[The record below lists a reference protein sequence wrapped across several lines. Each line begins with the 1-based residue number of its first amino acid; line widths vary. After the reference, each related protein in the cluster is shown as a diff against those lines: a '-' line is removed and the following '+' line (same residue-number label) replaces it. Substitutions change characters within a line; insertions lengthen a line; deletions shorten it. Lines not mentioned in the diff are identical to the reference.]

1 MCEEKLWTKGLSLT
15 ETPVIPHN
23 HEVDF
28 MDAETKEIYS
38 AAKDLRI
45 TASSSSPSQIMKSV
59 KTNATNSALLRLPN
73 SETFRRVLNR
83 TKKVENSTPKAPSTL
98 ADLQL
103 DPNKV
108 YSLKGEPTLLHDNK
122 DEERR
127 IIMFGTQQNLDKL
140 SECPSWY
147 VDATFKSSPQLFTR
161 CSRSTE
167 RFQIMKMGT
176 PGPSPVSTSV
186 SHKGEELYDEAF
198 EVLAGLRDFT
208 PDVIMTDFE
217 RGLRN
222 SLSSTFPSATIDGC
236 LFHFCQA
243 NLKWVR
249 KNGLKNAY
257 EEGERDLV
265 TERYSPSQVRVWVR
279 RLQVQHL
286 AFLSVYD
293 VASAFTFLCGDV
305 CGRAK
310 VVC

>member
-1 MCEEKLWTKGLSLT
+1 MVRRRHIQVFSPTFYQVLSIHGEIPDYDYEDRNPWTF
-15 ETPVIPHN
+15 PC
-23 HEVDF
+23 
-28 MDAETKEIYS
+28 
-38 AAKDLRI
+38 
-45 TASSSSPSQIMKSV
+45 
-59 KTNATNSALLRLPN
+59 
-73 SETFRRVLNR
+73 
-83 TKKVENSTPKAPSTL
+83 
-98 ADLQL
+98 
-103 DPNKV
+103 V
-108 YSLKGEPTLLHDNK
+108 Y
-122 DEERR
+122 
-127 IIMFGTQQNLDKL
+127 I
-140 SECPSWY
+140 C
-147 VDATFKSSPQLFTR
+147 FT
-161 CSRSTE
+161 
-167 RFQIMKMGT
+167 
-176 PGPSPVSTSV
+176 
-186 SHKGEELYDEAF
+186 HKGEELYDEAF

-243 NLKWVR
+243 NLKWVW

-286 AFLSVYD
+286 AFLPVYD